1 MNAFLLSSIFAF
13 ILGLSL
19 CIFTYLKDPNSPI
32 HRLFS
37 LFLLCLCLWIFGDF
51 FYLTPLIQY
60 LSPLTGYKVSHIGA
74 TLTPCLYLHFIFHY
88 TRVTKYKILLTL
100 NYSLSILLLIT
111 NLFST
116 QFFKSI
122 AYSTGAYYLEIELGP
137 LYNLF
142 IFQVIIN
149 ACLGLIFAMK
159 QYKKNNGLF
168 KEQMKYVLVGHLFIV
183 IAVTFFFFA
192 LKINPSIRLD
202 NLIVIL
208 YASFIAYSFTKKQ
221 LLNISIIISRTM
233 STLVTIILYS
243 SIFISIS
250 SLYIFYI
257 DTKITIQFIA
267 LLLPLIIIAC
277 YSFEKIKIHIITTS
291 QKLLLKGHYNHQKT
305 ILNLSNDLVNATTL
319 SQIADTIYKCFYQD
333 IEISQSNLYLAEN
346 CIEKSD
352 ISSTFSFQKHKRK
365 YKTLQNTTLPK
376 TIGPSNPLLAITS
389 KNSKIINK
397 RHQTNPELL
406 DLMQIY
412 NTEIIIPCYT
422 SKSDLIGIIFIGK
435 KMSQSSYTENDCH
448 VFNILSQQIPLAIDR
463 IKKSQL
469 SSELRI
475 AQRIQTEILPKTPT
489 LDNLELTCFMQ
500 SADDVGG
507 DYYDIY
513 SIKNKSWIIVGDVA
527 GHGIGSGLIMFMV
540 QSIISTLLHTKPNIT
555 PATLNKEA
563 NRILWQNFNRLEEGR
578 PMTIISLC
586 TEDGQNFK
594 INGSHDNIF
603 IYRHASKSIE
613 TIEINH
619 FPFGI
624 GLMETLQEN
633 NKNNTHFKLNQ
644 QDLLFLGTDGI
655 VEAFK
660 NGNPKKEQYSEKRL
674 HKLILK
680 YATTPIENIKKK
692 ILEDLTQFTNNTFL
706 DDVTFLLLKNK

>member
-1 MNAFLLSSIFAF
+1 
-13 ILGLSL
+13 
-19 CIFTYLKDPNSPI
+19 
-32 HRLFS
+32 
-37 LFLLCLCLWIFGDF
+37 
-51 FYLTPLIQY
+51 
-60 LSPLTGYKVSHIGA
+60 
-74 TLTPCLYLHFIFHY
+74 
-88 TRVTKYKILLTL
+88 
-100 NYSLSILLLIT
+100 
-111 NLFST
+111 
-116 QFFKSI
+116 
-122 AYSTGAYYLEIELGP
+122 
-137 LYNLF
+137 
-142 IFQVIIN
+142 
-149 ACLGLIFAMK
+149 
-159 QYKKNNGLF
+159 
-168 KEQMKYVLVGHLFIV
+168 
-183 IAVTFFFFA
+183 
-192 LKINPSIRLD
+192 
-202 NLIVIL
+202 
-208 YASFIAYSFTKKQ
+208 
-221 LLNISIIISRTM
+221 
-233 STLVTIILYS
+233 
-243 SIFISIS
+243 
-250 SLYIFYI
+250 
-257 DTKITIQFIA
+257 
-267 LLLPLIIIAC
+267 
-277 YSFEKIKIHIITTS
+277 
-291 QKLLLKGHYNHQKT
+291 
-305 ILNLSNDLVNATTL
+305 
-319 SQIADTIYKCFYQD
+319 
-333 IEISQSNLYLAEN
+333 
-346 CIEKSD
+346 
-352 ISSTFSFQKHKRK
+352 
-365 YKTLQNTTLPK
+365 
-376 TIGPSNPLLAITS
+376 
-389 KNSKIINK
+389 
-397 RHQTNPELL
+397 
-406 DLMQIY
+406 MQIY

-448 VFNILSQQIPLAIDR
+448 VLNILSQQIPLAIDR

-633 NKNNTHFKLNQ
+633 NKNNTQFKLNQ